1 MTEMVYGAVPV
12 TGGEPVLPK
21 WWRTVDKWS
30 LSCILTLFAVGILLG
45 LAASVPLA
53 ERNGLNPFHYVQ
65 RQAFFG
71 GLAMI
76 AMMLTSM
83 MSPTVVRRL
92 AVVGFLISFV
102 ALAFLPV
109 LGTDFGKG
117 AVRWY
122 SLGFA
127 SVQP

>member
-65 RQAFFG
+65 RQVAFG
-71 GLAMI
+71 GMALI
-76 AMMLTSM
+76 ALFLTSM
-83 MSPTVVRRL
+83 MNPVLVRRL
-92 AVVGFLISFV
+92 AVIGFG
-102 ALAFLPV
+102 AAFERFQV
-109 LGTDFGKG
+109 DLGIDLSDRQDMLSVSGI
-117 AVRWY
+117 Y
-122 SLGFA
+122 SW
-127 SVQP
+127 